1 MGKVHA
7 SEGAPGD
14 GLEQDLHC
22 RAAAE
27 HARDRRD
34 QCTPTAGEVAR
45 IQRGQ
50 ELIARENEDLR

>member
-1 MGKVHA
+1 MAKVCA
-7 SEGAPGD
+7 SEGAVGD
-14 GLEQDLHC
+14 GLEDALHC

-34 QCTPTAGEVAR
+34 ECAPTAAEAAR